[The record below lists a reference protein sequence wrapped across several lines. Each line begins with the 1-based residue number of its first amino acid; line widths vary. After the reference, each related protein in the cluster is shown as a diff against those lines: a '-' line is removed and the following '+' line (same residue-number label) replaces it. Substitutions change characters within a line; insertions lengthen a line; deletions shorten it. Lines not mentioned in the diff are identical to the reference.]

1 MSSIFFNK
9 RWGKFFLSLRI
20 FLTFSVDAC
29 TYMCPFFLPEQ
40 FEKLLFLLWNFDLLS
55 SSLNSLGGMGEGG
68 GRSENLTVLGTDQPL
83 NQLC

>member
-1 MSSIFFNK
+1 
-9 RWGKFFLSLRI
+9 
-20 FLTFSVDAC
+20 
-29 TYMCPFFLPEQ
+29 MCPFFLPEQ

-55 SSLNSLGGMGEGG
+55 SSLNSLGGMGEEG